1 MKRFTWGKSIF
12 FSFLCVAVAQAD
24 IKMSGQAEAGILFGA
39 PTGGTSGFDFLV
51 DHANMNIDAT
61 VSDKTS
67 VHVSKGF
74 AFAPLTF
81 IGGNGVTGVNLVT
94 STATYFNKRGLLAS
108 AVGSGLTFAIN
119 TAYLQH
125 KCASFLTTQLGMTQ
139 TPFGMEGMWGRHDYL
154 HYAYSRGYD
163 AAVANGWN
171 YDLGVLFNFEGDN
184 VPGKLEVAIQDGS
197 VASQIGRR
205 ADTPAVAARWHMKLD
220 AGSVSIT
227 PVASVYAN
235 SFGNGGPHDF
245 GFSGGANIDA
255 GMFALNAE
263 FIQTNTTAVIT
274 TPITKTRSI
283 WFEPQVDFGVAKLT
297 GKVDLGQ
304 VAGVNDTNIGVG
316 ISKEYDDH
324 RVRLLWSYNN
334 MSGLLGAK
342 TMDFRLLFGTKF

>member
-1 MKRFTWGKSIF
+1 M
-12 FSFLCVAVAQAD
+12 
-24 IKMSGQAEAGILFGA
+24 
-39 PTGGTSGFDFLV
+39 
-51 DHANMNIDAT
+51 
-61 VSDKTS
+61 VSS
-67 VHVSKGF
+67 
-74 AFAPLTF
+74 L
-81 IGGNGVTGVNLVT
+81 VNLVT